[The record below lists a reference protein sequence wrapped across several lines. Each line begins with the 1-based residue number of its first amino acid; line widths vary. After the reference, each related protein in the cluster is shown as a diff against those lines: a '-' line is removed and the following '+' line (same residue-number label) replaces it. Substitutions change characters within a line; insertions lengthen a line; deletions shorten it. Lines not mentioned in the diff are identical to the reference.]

1 MEKEKV
7 VVFIDGSN
15 VFHGLKNETFKI
27 DYLKLVEFLTGDR
40 YLVRAYFYS
49 ALPSD
54 KDMDKQAKESFS
66 RQKKFLEDISF
77 MGIKVKL
84 ARLRKLPDGTFLEK
98 EVDIMLATDMLSLA
112 YKNAYDTCILVSGDS
127 DFSYTVETVQS
138 LGKRVENA
146 TFRKTSSYSLRR
158 LSDKFLYL
166 DDYIDRFSLKPKEP
180 TVWDKIKNVFKIN
193 IVN

>member
-1 MEKEKV
+1 MEKERV

-15 VFHGLKNETFKI
+15 VFHGLRNETFRV

-40 YLVRAYFYS
+40 FLVRAYFYS
-49 ALPSD
+49 ALPSE
-54 KDMDKQAKESFS
+54 KDMDKQAKDSFS
-66 RQKKFLEDISF
+66 RQKKFLEDLSF

-84 ARLRKLPDGTFLEK
+84 AKLRKLPDGTFLEK

-112 YKNAYDTCILVSGDS
+112 YKNAYDTCVLVSGDS
-127 DFSYTVETVQS
+127 DFSYTVEEVQS

-146 TFRKTSSYSLRR
+146 TFKKTSSYSLRR
-158 LSDKFLYL
+158 LSDKFIYL
-166 DDYIDRFSLKPKEP
+166 DDHIDKFLLRPKEP
-180 TVWDKIKNVFKIN
+180 TVWDKIKNIFKID